1 MIVKDIIDEDFINYK
16 KPSMFILTPK
26 CSFKCCKEAGN
37 EICQNMDMVKQPNIE
52 IDNSKVIERYLN
64 NYITSAIVF
73 GGLEP
78 LDTFEDVY
86 SFIKEFRDKCLDDV
100 VIYTGYYPEEIKD
113 KIDSI
118 SKFENIIVKFGR
130 FIPGTEKKLDSILGI
145 ELYEPQWAERL

>member
-64 NYITSAIVF
+64 NHITSAIVF